1 MTLARPSGLIDKRP
15 IHTNL
20 NWEEK
25 RAIGTNANSNQKRI
39 GHGIVWRELIGQAY
53 EKLADDEEPARKDW
67 PTRNPSSP
75 FSVRWTEG
83 WGERPWATP
92 PPTAQTRLP
101 SSIFYLP
108 SPTLRASGALSLL
121 SLFRAFCTLRYLS
134 LGQPPLSRVWWTR
147 EQPRT
152 MVKRDAG
159 NPQIKGL
166 PTASSRNSDQSY

>member
-67 PTRNPSSP
+67 PTRNPLLLSP
-75 FSVRWTEG
+75 SD
-83 WGERPWATP
+83 GERVGVRGHGRPCRQP
-92 PPTAQTRLP
+92 PKLASPLP
-101 SSIFYLP
+101 S
-108 SPTLRASGALSLL
+108 
-121 SLFRAFCTLRYLS
+121 
-134 LGQPPLSRVWWTR
+134 
-147 EQPRT
+147 
-152 MVKRDAG
+152 
-159 NPQIKGL
+159 
-166 PTASSRNSDQSY
+166 